1 MMNEEKQ
8 ARRCGDSGAPKR
20 CPYACKDVDI
30 VPCRALVAVFGA
42 CFALMALWE
51 VITSWM

>member
-8 ARRCGDSGAPKR
+8 ARRCGNNGAPK
-20 CPYACKDVDI
+20 CPYSSEDTQI
-30 VPCRALVAVFGA
+30 VPCRALVVVFGA